1 MEYPCCIEFHLF
13 NFDKRPKPSK
23 HNFDRVK
30 AYPHILSL
38 PLSLKLLPIQLVY
51 KQLLIDYSLLIW
63 GRS

>member
-13 NFDKRPKPSK
+13 NFDERPKPSK
-23 HNFDRVK
+23 HNFGRVK

-38 PLSLKLLPIQLVY
+38 PLSLKLLPILLVY